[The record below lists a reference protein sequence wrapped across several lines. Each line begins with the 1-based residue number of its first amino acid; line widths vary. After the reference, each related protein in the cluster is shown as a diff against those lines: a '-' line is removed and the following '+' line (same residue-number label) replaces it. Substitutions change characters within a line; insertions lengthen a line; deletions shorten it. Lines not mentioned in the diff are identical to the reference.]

1 MVALDFFVGTEH
13 VLVAVALAVLITLAA
28 EWLHARRIAR
38 IASLAF
44 GPGRRPSPWVRLAP
58 WARAAS
64 AGLLALGLG
73 TLLRIE
79 PKVHTGEAAGEGE
92 DFRHLVLVLDVSPS
106 MRLQDA
112 GPSRKQARR
121 ARAKD
126 VLDSMFGRVSLSRY
140 RISVVAT
147 YNGAKPV
154 VVDTSDAEVV
164 RNILEDL
171 PMEYAFRPGQ
181 TRLFDGLEEAAKIAR
196 PWEPGSATLVVV
208 SDGDT
213 VPATGMP
220 QMPPSVSGVLVVG
233 VGDPLAGS
241 FIDGRQSRQ
250 DVASLRQLALRLG
263 GIYHDGNLRHVATDA
278 IRSVTTSGKT
288 DPVLQ
293 LTEREYAL
301 LAIGLGA
308 AGLAFLPLLLSL
320 FGTSHRPGLR
330 PQGSVRASPGL
341 AGAAGSR

>member
-1 MVALDFFVGTEH
+1 V
-13 VLVAVALAVLITLAA
+13 VALAFFLGVEHIAAAVAVSVVLTLAA

-38 IASLAF
+38 VASLAF
-44 GPGRRPSPWVRLAP
+44 GPGGRPSPWVRLAP
-58 WARAAS
+58 WGRALS
-64 AGLLALGLG
+64 AGLLVLGLG

-79 PKVHTGEAAGEGE
+79 PKVHSGEAAGDEE
-92 DFRHLVLVLDVSPS
+92 EFRHLVLVLDVSPS

-181 TRLFDGLEEAAKIAR
+181 TRLFDGLAEAARIAR
-196 PWEPGSATLVVV
+196 PWDPGSATLVVV

-250 DVASLRQLALRLG
+250 DVASLRQLASRLG
-263 GIYHDGNLRHVATDA
+263 GIYHDGNLRHVASDA
-278 IRSVTTSGKT
+278 IRQVTSSGKT

-308 AGLAFLPLLLSL
+308 GGLAFLPLLLAL
-320 FGTSHRPGLR
+320 FGSLHRPGLR
-330 PQGSVRASPGL
+330 PGRPSHPRPGL
-341 AGAAGSR
+341 VGGVPSR